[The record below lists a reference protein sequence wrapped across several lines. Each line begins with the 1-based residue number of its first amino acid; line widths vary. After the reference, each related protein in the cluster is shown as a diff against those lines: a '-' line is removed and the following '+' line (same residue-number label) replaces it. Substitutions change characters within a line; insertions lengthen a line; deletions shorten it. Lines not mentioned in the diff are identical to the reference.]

1 MRFTY
6 TRAIAKKIL
15 LAFLAFTIVSAL
27 AALVALNT
35 ITNKLGSISK
45 LATNIEQN
53 QSKPEQILLLIHRAE
68 DDFQESLLTTGNN
81 KYADY
86 NTKIIMVFSM
96 IDSLLKEKADTSRLT
111 TSQSKKVKY
120 WYQEKLKLSD
130 RLFVLKGSFDSLLTI
145 YSDFN
150 RENATSGDMLA
161 LHTGAAP
168 MRKINTD
175 TILKVAPTERRGLF
189 KRIKDAIANKNE
201 KSVVEINH
209 YNDVV
214 VNTPN
219 KQNTIDR
226 DKKLYAR
233 KLELL
238 RQKNQK
244 LLNIQSELIILNT
257 HISNELEF
265 IINNIKDINY
275 KLIDE
280 FKIVALKNYQQ
291 TTAVLVRFYMTALVL
306 VLLFAVLLIVFI
318 IQLSK
323 AEVLLRNETEQSV
336 MMAQQRIDELMKK
349 IESNER
355 SHSPSKLEELKEIV
369 QLAVN
374 NNPAFLIKFNDFDP
388 GFSQKLL
395 KIAPNLV
402 ASEIELCILLRLN
415 FETKEI
421 ARHTKASVRAIEGK
435 KYRVR
440 KKLGIPSDKD
450 INIWMAHI

>member
-15 LAFLAFTIVSAL
+15 LAFLACTIVAVL

-35 ITNKLGSISK
+35 ITDKLGSISK

-86 NTKIIMVFSM
+86 NTKIVIVFSM
-96 IDSLLKEKADTSRLT
+96 IDSLLKENADTSKLT
-111 TSQSKKVKY
+111 ASQSKKVKY
-120 WYQEKLKLSD
+120 WYHEKMKLSD
-130 RLFVLKGSFDSLLTI
+130 RLFVLKRSFDSLLTI

-150 RENATSGDMLA
+150 RENTKGDVA
-161 LHTGAAP
+161 SFHTETPAI
-168 MRKINTD
+168 RKIKTD
-175 TILKVAPTERRGLF
+175 TVLKVTPREKKGFF

-209 YNDVV
+209 YKNVV
-214 VNTPN
+214 VSPPD
-219 KQNTIDR
+219 KQKTNDG

-244 LLNIQSELIILNT
+244 LLTIQSELIILNS

-280 FKIVALKNYQQ
+280 FKVVALKNYEQ
-291 TTAVLVRFYMTALVL
+291 TTSVLVRFYISALFL

-318 IQLSK
+318 IQLNK
-323 AEVLLRNETEQSV
+323 AEVLLRNESEQSA
-336 MMAQQRIDELMKK
+336 MEAQQRIDDLMKK
-349 IESNER
+349 IELNER
-355 SHSPSKLEELKEIV
+355 SHSPSKLEALKEIV

-374 NNPAFLIKFNDFDP
+374 NNPAFLIKFNEFDP
-388 GFSQKLL
+388 DFSQKLL
-395 KIAPNLV
+395 KIAPHLV

-421 ARHTKASVRAIEGK
+421 ARHTKASVRAIESK

-440 KKLGIPSDKD
+440 KKLNIPSDKD

>member
-15 LAFLAFTIVSAL
+15 LAFLACTIVAAL

-35 ITNKLGSISK
+35 ITDKLGSISN

-81 KYADY
+81 KYVDY
-86 NTKIIMVFSM
+86 NAKIGLVFSM
-96 IDSLLKEKADTSRLT
+96 IDSLLKENADTAKLT
-111 TSQSKKVKY
+111 TSQSKKVKF
-120 WYQEKLKLSD
+120 WYHEKIKLSD
-130 RLFVLKGSFDSLLTI
+130 RLFVLKRSFDSLLTI

-150 RENATSGDMLA
+150 KEHASSGDASDLG
-161 LHTGAAP
+161 TGTAA
-168 MRKINTD
+168 MRKIKTD
-175 TILKVAPTERRGLF
+175 TVLKVASKEKKGFF

-209 YNDVV
+209 YKNVIVSPAD
-214 VNTPN
+214 
-219 KQNTIDR
+219 KQKIIDG

-244 LLNIQSELIILNT
+244 LLTIRGDLIILNT

-280 FKIVALKNYQQ
+280 FKVVALKNYQQ
-291 TTAVLVRFYMTALVL
+291 TTAVLVRFYISALSL

-318 IQLSK
+318 VQLNK
-323 AEVLLRNETEQSV
+323 AEVLLRNETEQSA
-336 MMAQQRIDELMKK
+336 MEAQERIDGLMKK
-349 IESNER
+349 IESNEL
-355 SHSPSKLEELKEIV
+355 SHSPSKMEALKEIV

-374 NNPAFLIKFNDFDP
+374 NNPAFLIKFNEFDP
-388 GFSQKLL
+388 EFSQKLL
-395 KIAPNLV
+395 KIAPHLV

-421 ARHTKASVRAIEGK
+421 ARYTKASVRAIESK

>member
-15 LAFLAFTIVSAL
+15 LAFLACTIVAAL
-27 AALVALNT
+27 AALVALDT
-35 ITNKLGSISK
+35 ITDKLGSISK

-86 NTKIIMVFSM
+86 NTKIATVFSM
-96 IDSLLKEKADTSRLT
+96 IDSLLKENADTSKLT
-111 TSQSKKVKY
+111 ASQSKKVKY
-120 WYQEKLKLSD
+120 WYHEKMKLSD
-130 RLFVLKGSFDSLLTI
+130 RLFVLKRSFDSLLTI

-150 RENATSGDMLA
+150 RENASNGDTIA
-161 LHTGAAP
+161 I
-168 MRKINTD
+168 RKASASIRKVNTD
-175 TILKVAPTERRGLF
+175 TVVKAAPTEKKGFF
-189 KRIKDAIANKNE
+189 KRIKEAIANKNE

-209 YNDVV
+209 YKDVV
-214 VNTPN
+214 VSTPN
-219 KQNTIDR
+219 KQNVIDG

-244 LLNIQSELIILNT
+244 LLTIQSELIILNT

-275 KLIDE
+275 KMIDE
-280 FKIVALKNYQQ
+280 FKAVALKNYEQ
-291 TTAVLVRFYMTALVL
+291 TTSVLVRFYISALFL

-318 IQLSK
+318 IQLNK
-323 AEVLLRNETEQSV
+323 AEVLLRDETEESA

-355 SHSPSKLEELKEIV
+355 SHSPLKLEELKEIV

-388 GFSQKLL
+388 DFSQKLL
-395 KIAPNLV
+395 KIAPHLV

-440 KKLGIPSDKD
+440 KKLNIPSDQD
-450 INIWMAHI
+450 INIWMAHV

>member
-15 LAFLAFTIVSAL
+15 LAFLACTIVSAL
-27 AALVALNT
+27 AALIALNT
-35 ITNKLGSISK
+35 ITDKLGSIST

-86 NTKIIMVFSM
+86 NTKIVLVFSM
-96 IDSLLKEKADTSRLT
+96 IDSLLKENADTSKLT
-111 TSQSKKVKY
+111 ASQSKKVKY
-120 WYQEKLKLSD
+120 WYHEKMKLSD
-130 RLFVLKGSFDSLLTI
+130 RLFVLKRSFDSLLTI

-150 RENATSGDMLA
+150 KENVTAGDASGIGTRTATI
-161 LHTGAAP
+161 
-168 MRKINTD
+168 RKINTD
-175 TILKVAPTERRGLF
+175 TVLKVAPTEKKGFF
-189 KRIKDAIANKNE
+189 KRIKDAISNKNE
-201 KSVVEINH
+201 KSVIEINH
-209 YNDVV
+209 YKNVV
-214 VNTPN
+214 VSAPD
-219 KQNTIDR
+219 KQKIADG

-244 LLNIQSELIILNT
+244 LLSIQSELITLNS

-280 FKIVALKNYQQ
+280 FKVVALKNYKQ
-291 TTAVLVRFYMTALVL
+291 TTDVLVRFYISALFL

-318 IQLSK
+318 IQLNK
-323 AEVLLRNETEQSV
+323 AEVLLRNETEQSA
-336 MMAQQRIDELMKK
+336 MEAQERIDDLMKK
-349 IESNER
+349 IESNEL
-355 SHSPSKLEELKEIV
+355 SHSPSKLEALKEIV

-388 GFSQKLL
+388 EFSQKLL
-395 KIAPNLV
+395 KIAPHLV

-415 FETKEI
+415 FETKEM
-421 ARHTKASVRAIEGK
+421 ARHTKASVRAIESK